1 MATPA
6 ADIRLYKNRAS
17 YSLHA
22 ALAILRHSPVAHVA
36 FVHPGDG
43 KGRPETLM
51 NIPLI
56 TVAVCDEDMDE
67 DDKDSYAVY
76 LHTHKHSGLV
86 EAVSQGN
93 GTLTASTIMI
103 DGMVLSPTAHDH
115 TFNYRSATLHLH
127 NPTVLPSPSSPDT
140 PHHEEKRHA
149 LAVVTDTCT
158 GYDRTSAVGQPMDA
172 NVSGTTVIKCRIAA
186 ISCKQ
191 RYGAFN
197 GGQEPIL
204 KSEEGSGGEGEKAF
218 QGVIP
223 CWTQFGSLVGFGKD
237 RQQVQAIFDERS
249 NQGRAFSHSAAWA
262 DESAVIEGLGKKR
275 PKNRHEDIY

>member
-1 MATPA
+1 MAAPA

-22 ALAILRHSPVAHVA
+22 ALDIFRLSPVAHVA
-36 FVHPGDG
+36 FLHPGDG
-43 KGRPETLM
+43 KDRPETLM

-56 TVAVCDEDMDE
+56 IVAVCEQDMDE

-86 EAVSQGN
+86 EAVTQGN

-127 NPTVLPSPSSPDT
+127 NPTILPSPSEPQT
-140 PHHEEKRHA
+140 PAHEEKRHA

-158 GYDRTSAVGQPMDA
+158 GYDRTSSVGLPMDA

-186 ISCKQ
+186 VSCKQ

-197 GGQEPIL
+197 GGQEPVL
-204 KSEEGSGGEGEKAF
+204 ESEQSGDGEGDRAF

-237 RQQVQAIFDERS
+237 RQQVQAVFDERS
-249 NQGRAFSHSAAWA
+249 EQAKAFSHTAAWA
-262 DESAVIEGLGKKR
+262 DPAAAIEDLGKKR
-275 PKNRHEDIY
+275 AKASS